1 MASNILIKRSTGSTA
16 PGTITFGELAITT
29 GANGTQA
36 NAGDRLFIGDNNGA
50 AQIVGGRYF
59 MDMLDHVHGT
69 LTASSSVI
77 VDSNSKIDVWN
88 VDDITLDSNVITT
101 STTDADLIFRANGT
115 GKLVIEDGQE
125 LEFGTTGD
133 VELSYNDSDAVLDVK
148 RVAGTPDLRIADDMK
163 LIFGNNKD
171 VSFVYDETTSDKL
184 KIDGA
189 DIEVGTTSTSKVN
202 FANTTD
208 ASNVATAAVTVA
220 GGLGVAATAYIKDL
234 NVDDNTTIGTAS
246 GDSLTVN
253 ATATFQNDV
262 TFNGTTNISG
272 STAQT
277 GDIQIDNLKLDGNT
291 LSTINSVQELILD
304 PDPATDA
311 GGLVI
316 IKGDLQIDGTTTTV
330 NSASMSVNDPTIELG
345 DPTTPVTLTASAAGG
360 QADVVVDAVDQ
371 LQVGDAV
378 TSTTTGIAGSTV
390 ISAIN
395 AGTKTVTL
403 SNNLT
408 QTMAAGS
415 VLVTVTGA
423 DDQLDRGVKVHYNAS
438 GTNQFGFFG
447 YDRTGGADGAGAWTF
462 IENATD
468 TNTVFGVTGNRGTV
482 VLGDLEL
489 DTDLVVEY
497 GGTGVSTFTTNGI
510 VYGNGTSPMQ
520 VTAAANMASPGT
532 GSDVS
537 TSYQVLTVTA
547 AGVPVWTDTIDGGT
561 F

>member
-36 NAGDRLFIGDNNGA
+36 NAGDRLFVGDNNGA

-77 VDSNSKIDVWN
+77 VDSNSKIDTWN
-88 VDDITLDSNVITT
+88 VDDITLDANVITT

-133 VELSYNDSDAVLDVK
+133 VELSFNDSDAVLDIK

-163 LIFGNNKD
+163 LNFGDAKD
-171 VSFVYDETTSDKL
+171 ASIRYDETTSDK
-184 KIDGA
+184 IQVEGA
-189 DIEVGTTSTSKVN
+189 DWNYGTGVQVN
-202 FANTTD
+202 IADTTD
-208 ASNVATAAVTVA
+208 ASNVAQAAFTVA
-220 GGLGVAATAYIKDL
+220 GGIGVAATAYIKDL
-234 NVDDNTTIGTAS
+234 NVDDNTTIGTAA

-253 ATATFQNDV
+253 ATTTFQNGV
-262 TFNGTTNISG
+262 TFNGTTTISG

-304 PDPATDA
+304 PDPTTDA

-345 DPTTPVTLTASAAGG
+345 DPTTPITLTASAAGG
-360 QADVVVDAVDQ
+360 QPDVVVDAVDQ
-371 LQVGDAV
+371 LMVGDSV
-378 TSTTTGIAGSTV
+378 TSTVAGIPNSTV
-390 ISAIN
+390 INAIN
-395 AGTKTVTL
+395 TGTKTVTL
-403 SNNLT
+403 SNNLS
-408 QTMAAGS
+408 QTMAEGS
-415 VLVTVTGA
+415 VLVSVTG
-423 DDQLDRGVKVHYNAS
+423 DDDHFDRGVKVHYNKI
-438 GTNQFGFFG
+438 GTGNLFGFFG
-447 YDRTGGADGAGAWTF
+447 YDRTGGADGAGAFTF

-489 DTDLVVEY
+489 DTDLEVQF
-497 GGTGVSTFTTNGI
+497 GGTGASTWTTNGI
-510 VYGNGTSPMQ
+510 VYGNGTNPMQ

-532 GSDVS
+532 GDDAT
-537 TSYQVLTVTA
+537 TSFQVLTVTA